1 MREFAIEVRTKIG
14 INANVLLSKP
24 FSPPASLS
32 PLTAGRVKYYSTP
45 RPHSEYSNISG
56 KGILIAGGALINA
69 AGGSVLDTVEM
80 FNMETFESCV
90 VDVYNKPRHFH
101 TGDGSLICGGYEVF
115 DSGSI
120 DSDNSLSSCYDVLT
134 GNTINLNIQRARHCS
149 WKTDA
154 GIYLLGGNLQKYNGS
169 QFKSTELITGD
180 SSQFGFE
187 LQYGT

>member
-1 MREFAIEVRTKIG
+1 MQTFFWVNHFHHQRHYHHLLQVRFKIYPTP
-14 INANVLLSKP
+14 N
-24 FSPPASLS
+24 PPT
-32 PLTAGRVKYYSTP
+32 PLHG
-45 RPHSEYSNISG
+45 HSVYSNISG
-56 KGILIAGGALINA
+56 KGILIAGGSLFN
-69 AGGSVLDTVEM
+69 VLDTVEM
-80 FNMETFESCV
+80 FNMETWESCV
-90 VDVYNKPRHFH
+90 VDVYNNPRHFH